1 MAASPRGRD
10 AAGCRP
16 GALALAA
23 VLALAPAP
31 ALAGPDASL
40 AGGITRRANGNPGDG
55 GAATELAL
63 MWPIDG
69 RFAFGGVVF
78 ADDLGTAL
86 TDLTDPGTGELLGT
100 VAGEHRWSF
109 GGAWRGEA
117 RVASNRRFRMSW
129 GADFGYGRQET
140 DLHGEVQDAVSGVIF
155 ATGPTFLWNAAPRHA
170 LGLSVAWK
178 HSFAS
183 RDADPDRTSEWTTLL
198 FVWRWQGARPQ

>member
-117 RVASNRRFRMSW
+117 RVDCNRRFRMSW
-129 GADFGYGRQET
+129 GAEFGYGRQET
-140 DLHGEVQDAVSGVIF
+140 GLAGEEQDAERGV
-155 ATGPTFLWNAAPRHA
+155 TCAASH
-170 LGLSVAWK
+170 
-178 HSFAS
+178 
-183 RDADPDRTSEWTTLL
+183 PDR
-198 FVWRWQGARPQ
+198 